1 MTYSLR
7 LSDRSIPLDPV
18 SVPQRRAGGLGV
30 KVTDEEIF
38 EVLETA
44 VANPDDLRILVAVD
58 GRAAR
63 STSDRQTTSLAAT
76 LLISKDEHAFDVL
89 ALTRAGRAI
98 RVPVRQVGPRFAR
111 LIKLAQGDLVVAAL
125 LVPNR
130 TDAPVCREA
139 RGTEGSIVNVQVD
152 HPPLPYLVAIANA
165 SGGANVFDAARVGRQ
180 HRGATGRQVG
190 PEGVYFAVG
199 YASDTDVAMVTAAG
213 QVLRPHGSD
222 IRRNYSARRHW
233 SSVMRLRESDRVVG
247 ICVLSSEF

>member
-7 LSDRSIPLDPV
+7 LSDRSVPLDPA

-30 KVTDEEIF
+30 KVTDEEVF
-38 EVLETA
+38 GVLRTA
-44 VANPDDLRILVAVD
+44 VADSDDLRILVAVD

-63 STSDRQTTSLAAT
+63 STSDRQTTPLAAT

-130 TDAPVCREA
+130 TGDPACSEEQGADDGV
-139 RGTEGSIVNVQVD
+139 TNVQAK
-152 HPPLPYLVAIANA
+152 HPAPRHLVAIANT

-180 HRGATGRQVG
+180 HRGATGRQIG

-199 YASDTDVAMVTAAG
+199 IDDDTEVAMVTAAG
-213 QVLRPHGSD
+213 QVLRPHASD
-222 IRRNYSARRHW
+222 IRRHYFTRRW
-233 SSVMRLRESDRVVG
+233 SSIMRLREGDRVVG
-247 ICVLSSEF
+247 ICVLSSEI